1 MKHKDTTSLQ
11 TPEAQTTR
19 FYRDMVIMLCAPL
32 VMAVY
37 YYGLRVLV
45 LAGVCVLTA
54 VVCEFTGLLLM
65 RRKIG
70 DSFDFHCVFVGLVI
84 ALMLPATAPLS
95 LGVTGASFAII
106 AAKLPF
112 GNARGTL
119 FVSPAAGFAFL
130 CVCWPT
136 LVFDYPP
143 IGGFG
148 ASVAAFQTVGS
159 SLTSML
165 STGYS
170 LRLTIIHIFDI
181 LSGNVPGPMG
191 TGSILVLIA
200 ASSYLLIRRPGALLN
215 TLGYLAGCAVMAAV
229 FPRVQSGRLS
239 SVFLELCS
247 GMLFF
252 TAVFLLT
259 DPATSPKK
267 PLYRFYYGL
276 FAGVLC
282 MLLRYFGAYEEGACF
297 ALLIANA
304 LWPFAESRL
313 DKLKIRLTRKTRT
326 PVTPNTARGGVAD
339 A

>member
-1 MKHKDTTSLQ
+1 MKHKDTTALQ

-19 FYRDMVIMLCAPL
+19 FYRDMLIMLCAPL

-45 LAGVCVLTA
+45 LAGVCILAAA
-54 VVCEFTGLLLM
+54 VSEFAGLLLM
-65 RRKIG
+65 RRKIS
-70 DSFDFHCVFVGLVI
+70 DSFDFHCVFIGLVI

-95 LGVTGASFAII
+95 IGITGASFAII

-119 FVSPAAGFAFL
+119 FVPAAAGFAFL
-130 CVCWPT
+130 CVCWPDQ
-136 LVFDYPP
+136 VFAYPP
-143 IGGFG
+143 IAGFG
-148 ASVAAFQTVGS
+148 ASFSASQTVGT

-170 LRLTIIHIFDI
+170 LRLTIIHVFDI

-191 TGSILVLIA
+191 TGSILVVFA
-200 ASSYLLIRRPGALLN
+200 ASSYLLIRRPGMLLN
-215 TLGYLAGCAVMAAV
+215 TLGYLAGCAAMAAM

-239 SVFLELCS
+239 SIFLELCS

-267 PLYRFYYGL
+267 PLYRFYYGV

-313 DKLKIRLTRKTRT
+313 DKLKKRLTRKKH
-326 PVTPNTARGGVAD
+326 PSAKPMPARGGVAD

>member
-11 TPEAQTTR
+11 TPEAQLTR
-19 FYRDMVIMLCAPL
+19 FYRDMLIMLCAPL

-37 YYGLRVLV
+37 YYGLRALF
-45 LAGVCVLTA
+45 LAGVCALTA

-65 RRKIG
+65 RRKIS

-84 ALMLPATAPLS
+84 ALMLPATAPFS
-95 LGVTGASFAII
+95 LGIIGASFAII

-112 GNARGTL
+112 GSTRGAL
-119 FVSPAAGFAFL
+119 FVPAAAGFAFL
-130 CVCWPT
+130 CVCWPDQ
-136 LVFDYPP
+136 VFAYPP
-143 IGGFG
+143 IAGFR
-148 ASVAAFQTVGS
+148 ASVSASQTIGT
-159 SLTSML
+159 SLSSML

-170 LRLTIIHIFDI
+170 LRLTILHVFDI

-191 TGSILVLIA
+191 TGSLLVLLA
-200 ASSYLLIRRPGALLN
+200 ASSYLLIRRPGVLLN
-215 TLGYLAGCAVMAAV
+215 TLGYVAGCATMAAL

-259 DPATSPKK
+259 DPVTSPKK

-304 LWPFAESRL
+304 FWPFAESRL
-313 DKLKIRLTRKTRT
+313 DKLKIPPAPNSQPSPTS
-326 PVTPNTARGGVAD
+326 NTARGGVTD